1 MAKTRERIIA
11 TTKKTKGFRGLINK
25 AINKAKIAE
34 QQYETPI
41 KQAITSPSNTQ
52 GTDGDR
58 LIVTEKDGNYLYIK
72 VSGRWMKTQ
81 LQEVD

>member
-11 TTKKTKGFRGLINK
+11 TTKKTKGLRGIINK
-25 AINKAKIAE
+25 VINKAKIAE

-41 KQAITSPSNTQ
+41 KQKIASPSNTQ